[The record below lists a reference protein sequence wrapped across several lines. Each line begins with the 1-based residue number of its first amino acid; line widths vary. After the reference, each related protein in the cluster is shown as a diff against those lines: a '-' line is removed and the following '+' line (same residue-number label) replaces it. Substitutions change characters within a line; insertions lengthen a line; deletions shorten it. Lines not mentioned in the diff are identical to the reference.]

1 MPEIFGTLAC
11 IAYVAATL
19 AAAFRP
25 TPALRV
31 AERSA
36 LERGWSMPVIRF
48 TRSTQYFTNYAKG
61 WLIYAI
67 FSGSERAS
75 CIALALGTTVAVLYY
90 GLLMF
95 DRALIV
101 HPENMDIAR
110 RLLGPLP
117 PPDLVLGFTWIGLHF
132 QHIACPSY
140 LWIRGGFQCTAT
152 SVSDSIIVV
161 LVYIAW
167 NHACWKVQGA
177 PAYPAQSI
185 ADRAGLYL
193 PAMAGCI
200 ALVGASAAL
209 SCNL

>member
-1 MPEIFGTLAC
+1 MVELFGILVLV
-11 IAYVAATL
+11 AYVAATL

-25 TPALRV
+25 TPALRT

-48 TRSTQYFTNYAKG
+48 TRSFQYLTNYAKG

-75 CIALALGTTVAVLYY
+75 CIALALGTTVAILYY

-110 RLLGPLP
+110 RILGPLP
-117 PPDLVLGFTWIGLHF
+117 PPDLGLAITWIGLHF

-140 LWIRGGFQCTAT
+140 LWIRGGFQCNPSNIT
-152 SVSDSIIVV
+152 DSAVVV
-161 LVYIAW
+161 LVYIVW
-167 NHACWKVQGA
+167 NHACWRVQGMA
-177 PAYPAQSI
+177 PYPAQSI
-185 ADRAGLYL
+185 ADRAGLYWQ
-193 PAMAGCI
+193 AMIGCLM
-200 ALVGASAAL
+200 LVGASALL
-209 SCNL
+209 SCYV